1 MTINQVIQAVDGM
14 KPHSFS
20 EDVLTMW
27 INELEGMVQTDI
39 FLIAHQDIVTY
50 TYDENKDSELL
61 VKAPHSKIYVYY
73 LCAMIDFANNDY
85 DKYGNTMDL
94 FNKFYADYMRW
105 YALTVNPAS
114 GRATVVGYYLSA
126 YGIAVQHGY
135 TGTEEDWLR
144 SLRGERGPQG
154 DGWVVRGYATTVDE
168 LPLASA
174 GLTDGIVY
182 AVGPKEPY
190 VYYVWNIG
198 TGWVSHGPMSTSVAK
213 IYFESAQ
220 NSARLASESAGASE
234 EQAKQSGAS
243 AVLSKSWAVGDTGT
257 REGESTDNAKYYAD
271 KAREASE
278 NADHFSEAF
287 CNALRG
293 AASDRNAVRL
303 DNVSPIAHKI
313 TATVKKIN
321 LIRGP
326 FNTPE
331 VEVGK
336 TYTFSFKLVEG
347 YTLSD
352 NAEYMLFWYNA
363 EGGFTNNTFIAGT
376 EILGTEF
383 TFTAGEGGAYGY
395 DFIYNNIT
403 EDAFEWVQLEESSTA
418 SAPAPFVENIEA
430 VRFKSYGKNIVH
442 ISSDKNDWEEI
453 SSSRRVY
460 YLNNL
465 PKEKMTISVELIA
478 NNTLSGNLRLQES
491 KNGGSYESVAAIWDG
506 LNTKKYTFTPKINCL
521 YRLWTSGAGFD
532 NLKKSLKSIQIEL
545 GENQT
550 KHEKYIPPVDGVV
563 AISPTTTIVSDTDGV
578 IVTVPSYNK
587 DINGVIADIEAAIA
601 NA

>member
-85 DKYGNTMDL
+85 DKYTNTMDL

-144 SLRGERGPQG
+144 SLRGEIGPQG

-190 VYYVWNIG
+190 IYYVWNIG

-271 KAREASE
+271 KAREALE

-287 CNALRG
+287 CNALKG
-293 AASDRNAVRL
+293 TASGRNAVRL
-303 DNVSPIAHKI
+303 DNVSPIDHKI

-326 FNTPE
+326 FNTLE
-331 VEVGK
+331 VEVGN
-336 TYTFSFKLVEG
+336 TYTFSIKLAEG

-352 NAEYMLFWYNA
+352 SSEYMLVWYNA

-395 DFIYNNIT
+395 DIIYNNIT

-418 SAPAPFVENIEA
+418 SAPAPFVEDIEA
-430 VRFKSYGKNIVH
+430 VRFKSYGKNLIDYRIEDWV
-442 ISSDKNDWEEI
+442 ISGKNAYFYFEI
-453 SSSRRVY
+453 PCDVTITMVRSSVRGTWY
-460 YLNNL
+460 I
-465 PKEKMTISVELIA
+465 EK
-478 NNTLSGNLRLQES
+478 S
-491 KNGGSYESVAAIWDG
+491 KDGWQTYESVGSGTFASASG
-506 LNTKKYTFTPKINCL
+506 SSTVSTKKIFKEAGYV
-521 YRLWTSGAGFD
+521 YRLYTTKTAYDLLTSGE
-532 NLKKSLKSIQIEL
+532 LSITLQVEV
-545 GENQT
+545 GNRT
-550 KHEKYIPPVDGVV
+550 KYEPFKPALDGIKLVR
-563 AISPTTTIVSDTDGV
+563 PTTTIVSDTDGV